1 MTRNLKLVDAVIDLY
16 RIAQLVLVETEQQVL
31 SDAIRKCAD
40 KLHQCSL
47 AEYRFSIQ
55 VEEVIKKAKE

>member
-1 MTRNLKLVDAVIDLY
+1 MRNLKLIDAVIELHK
-16 RIAQLVLVETEQQVL
+16 IARLVLEETEHVVL
-31 SDAIRKCAD
+31 SDAIRKCAE
-40 KLHQCSL
+40 KLHECSL